1 MKKKTDMTTIWVSKD
16 QRDSIQKLK
25 KHPNQPDHE
34 IIDVLLE
41 AYEQVHA
48 QVALK
53 GGHIDG

>member
-1 MKKKTDMTTIWVSKD
+1 MVKDMTTIWVSKD

-25 KHPNQPDHE
+25 KHPNQADWE

-41 AYEQVHA
+41 AYEKVHA